1 MSKARVLITL
11 GCCLFALANLASAQN
26 RKAGL
31 WSITTTMHYESQNP
45 MAGRPSTVGPY
56 TTSACLSQALID
68 KYGAP
73 LPQVGGTCK
82 ITSLNKQANSVKAEM
97 ACTGRSSGTAT
108 MESTWT
114 ATTATGSVHFTG
126 TPASGSSAKVVKWS
140 STSTS
145 VFKSKDCGNV
155 LPFPMPN

>member
-1 MSKARVLITL
+1 MSNARVWMML
-11 GCCLFALANLASAQN
+11 GFCLFALANFSAAQN

-31 WSITTTMHYESQNP
+31 WSITTTMHYESQP
-45 MAGRPSTVGPY
+45 ATPGRPTASAPY
-56 TTSACLSQALID
+56 TTSACLTQELID

-82 ITSLNKQANSVKAEM
+82 ITSLDKQAHSVKAEM
-97 ACTGRSSGTAT
+97 ACTGRNSGNAT

-114 ATTATGSVHFTG
+114 ATTATGSVHFAG
-126 TPASGSSAKVVKWS
+126 TPASGSSARVVKWS

-155 LPFPMPN
+155 QPFPMPN